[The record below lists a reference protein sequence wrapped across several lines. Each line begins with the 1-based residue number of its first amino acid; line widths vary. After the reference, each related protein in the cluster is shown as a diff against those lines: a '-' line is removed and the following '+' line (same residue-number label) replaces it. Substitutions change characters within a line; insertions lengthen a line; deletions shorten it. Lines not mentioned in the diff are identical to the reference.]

1 MVIFFLSWKEKI
13 IWKRIHIN
21 QKHHFFLIQ
30 SVSFGLLFFLI
41 QKQSYKLLV

>member
-1 MVIFFLSWKEKI
+1 MMKGKNYIKI
-13 IWKRIHIN
+13 IWKWIHIN

-30 SVSFGLLFFLI
+30 SVSFGLLFLI